1 MFWRANVGIFD
12 ELNKCFT
19 FFIISFQLINLKLV
33 FKAFYL

>member
-33 FKAFYL
+33 IKAFYL